1 MPTPAPHAILL
12 IEDSPTQAAELAW
25 ILEDGGGHELT
36 VAGDAERGLVK
47 VGKKNFDLIISDLRL
62 PGADGFE
69 FCRQIKG
76 DPRYAHTPV
85 LLMTTEAEPLNVLRG
100 LEAGADGFLTKGRE
114 PAEILAR
121 VDRLLAA
128 GPRAPASGQTRSVV
142 FNGQSFVLASD
153 SGQIEDVLLSAF
165 QDVVNLRGER
175 DEVVATLNGV
185 LDTVPVGIVV
195 LDAAGSPRLVNRAAR
210 RLLGAAASADV
221 ADWPE
226 TGGMHLPDG
235 TPAVL
240 ADLPPAMT
248 LADGDSRFEVELR
261 CGGPD
266 GTPTLVS
273 STAFRGEGGEISKVI
288 SAFTIITDRKAAEE
302 KLARAAYYDA
312 LTNLPNRRLFVER
325 LGRALLSNGR
335 RPDLFAVLFLDL
347 DRFKVVNDSL
357 GHQAGDL
364 LLTQVARRLE
374 HCARVGDTVARVGG
388 DEFILL
394 LPHLTIP
401 ADAIRVAERI
411 REAIATPF
419 DLDGHEASIG
429 TSIGIALS
437 STGFEGPD
445 EMVRD
450 ADTAMYQAKRRGKG
464 RYTIFDPSMH
474 AKAVERFQLEG
485 ELRKAVELE
494 ELTLDYQPLVSLVD
508 GRVLGFEALARWN
521 HPTRGVVPPGDFIRL
536 AEETGLIIPMG
547 RWILRRVCEQVRLW
561 QFGAH
566 ARDIVVH
573 VNTSMKQ
580 VADPGFVETVSSAL
594 LAAGVSP
601 GCLRLEITESLS
613 TGSGTERVASVLNQL
628 QALGVAAVLDDFG
641 VSPSTLSFLSRLPVT
656 GLKIDRTFI
665 AKLDDDSPLDRTLQ
679 VILNLGT
686 AQHLTVTA
694 EGIETEAQLRGL
706 QRSGC
711 RCGQGYLLSR
721 PLGADEAA
729 GLLGRVVPG
738 WAWSAES

>member
-1 MPTPAPHAILL
+1 
-12 IEDSPTQAAELAW
+12 
-25 ILEDGGGHELT
+25 
-36 VAGDAERGLVK
+36 
-47 VGKKNFDLIISDLRL
+47 
-62 PGADGFE
+62 
-69 FCRQIKG
+69 
-76 DPRYAHTPV
+76 
-85 LLMTTEAEPLNVLRG
+85 
-100 LEAGADGFLTKGRE
+100 
-114 PAEILAR
+114 
-121 VDRLLAA
+121 
-128 GPRAPASGQTRSVV
+128 
-142 FNGQSFVLASD
+142 
-153 SGQIEDVLLSAF
+153 
-165 QDVVNLRGER
+165 
-175 DEVVATLNGV
+175 
-185 LDTVPVGIVV
+185 
-195 LDAAGSPRLVNRAAR
+195 
-210 RLLGAAASADV
+210 
-221 ADWPE
+221 
-226 TGGMHLPDG
+226 
-235 TPAVL
+235 
-240 ADLPPAMT
+240 
-248 LADGDSRFEVELR
+248 
-261 CGGPD
+261 
-266 GTPTLVS
+266 
-273 STAFRGEGGEISKVI
+273 
-288 SAFTIITDRKAAEE
+288 
-302 KLARAAYYDA
+302 
-312 LTNLPNRRLFVER
+312 
-325 LGRALLSNGR
+325 
-335 RPDLFAVLFLDL
+335 
-347 DRFKVVNDSL
+347 
-357 GHQAGDL
+357 
-364 LLTQVARRLE
+364 
-374 HCARVGDTVARVGG
+374 
-388 DEFILL
+388 
-394 LPHLTIP
+394 
-401 ADAIRVAERI
+401 
-411 REAIATPF
+411 
-419 DLDGHEASIG
+419 
-429 TSIGIALS
+429 
-437 STGFEGPD
+437 
-445 EMVRD
+445 
-450 ADTAMYQAKRRGKG
+450 
-464 RYTIFDPSMH
+464 MH

-508 GRVLGFEALARWN
+508 GRVLGFEALVRWN